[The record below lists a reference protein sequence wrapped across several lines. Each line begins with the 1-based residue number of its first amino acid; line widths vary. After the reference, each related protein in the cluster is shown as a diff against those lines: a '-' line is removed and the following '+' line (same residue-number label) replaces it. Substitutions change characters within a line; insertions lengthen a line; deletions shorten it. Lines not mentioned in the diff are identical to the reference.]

1 MNLCRSIYLSLE
13 AIFSSLSLLFLRRVN
28 VTQFGDKAQCFSPVS
43 PQKYYIVFAE
53 MRANQLVAKYDDLFG
68 AAADWTQQ
76 SEERVWSG
84 VGKFWNFLVLFNGL
98 AGNCGG
104 KKRDPGVMGM
114 TELEVHLSFVTP

>member
-1 MNLCRSIYLSLE
+1 
-13 AIFSSLSLLFLRRVN
+13 
-28 VTQFGDKAQCFSPVS
+28 VTQFGDKAQCVSPVS

-84 VGKFWNFLVLFNGL
+84 VGKFERSVFVNGL
-98 AGNCGG
+98 AGICG
-104 KKRDPGVMGM
+104 
-114 TELEVHLSFVTP
+114 E

>member
-1 MNLCRSIYLSLE
+1 MYLSGE
-13 AIFSSLSLLFLRRVN
+13 AVFSALLLLFRRRVN
-28 VTQFGDKAQCFSPVS
+28 VTQFGDKAQCVSPVS

-84 VGKFWNFLVLFNGL
+84 VGKFERSVFVNGL
-98 AGNCGG
+98 AGICG
-104 KKRDPGVMGM
+104 
-114 TELEVHLSFVTP
+114 E